1 MLAFYSELGYNNS
14 CRKTC
19 ENLEWNFIML
29 KFANLSLAQK
39 RFVVAVIES
48 NPQYKK
54 DPQITLK
61 ECAAIYYTLR
71 DQRTG
76 AKGEKIGYPNWLFN
90 KNKVE
95 RGVYQLPVPTDA
107 ELAAYAKELADKQTA
122 PVAKAKAKVAKL
134 AKAKTVKVKKPEAEV
149 ETAETEM
156 ETSRL
161 QQIIEDSEYVD
172 EDVEDFNEILRQNG
186 IEV

>member
-1 MLAFYSELGYNNS
+1 
-14 CRKTC
+14 
-19 ENLEWNFIML
+19 ML

-39 RFVVAVIES
+39 RFVVAVLES

-61 ECAAIYYTLR
+61 ECASIYYTLR
-71 DQRTG
+71 DSRTG

-95 RGVYQLPVPTDA
+95 RGVYQLPVPTETEMTA
-107 ELAAYAKELADKQTA
+107 FKKELADKQTA

-134 AKAKTVKVKKPEAEV
+134 AKAKTVKVKKATAVAEK
-149 ETAETEM
+149 EDAIES
-156 ETSRL
+156 SRL
-161 QQIIEDSEYVD
+161 QKIIDESVEVD
-172 EDVEDFNEILRQNG
+172 ADVEDFNAILRENG
-186 IEV
+186 ITV

>member
-1 MLAFYSELGYNNS
+1 
-14 CRKTC
+14 
-19 ENLEWNFIML
+19 ML
-29 KFANLSLAQK
+29 KFANLTLAQK
-39 RFVVAVIES
+39 RFVVAVLES

-95 RGVYQLPVPTDA
+95 RGVYQLPVPTETEMTA
-107 ELAAYAKELADKQTA
+107 FKKEIADKQTA

-134 AKAKTVKVKKPEAEV
+134 AKAKTVKVKTAKADVAEK
-149 ETAETEM
+149 EDALES
-156 ETSRL
+156 SRL
-161 QQIIEDSEYVD
+161 QKIIDESVEMD
-172 EDVEDFNEILRQNG
+172 EDVEDFNAILRENG

>member
-1 MLAFYSELGYNNS
+1 
-14 CRKTC
+14 
-19 ENLEWNFIML
+19 ML
-29 KFANLSLAQK
+29 KFNALSLSQK

-76 AKGEKIGYPNWLFN
+76 SKGEKIGYPNWLFN

-95 RGVYQLPVPTDA
+95 RGVYQLPVPTAA
-107 ELAAYAKELADKQTA
+107 ELSAFAKEIADKQTA

-134 AKAKTVKVKKPEAEV
+134 QKTKTVKVKPAVQKDDQL
-149 ETAETEM
+149 EM
-156 ETSRL
+156 SRL
-161 QQIIEDSEYVD
+161 QRIISESVD
-172 EDVEDFNEILRQNG
+172 VDGDVEDFNAILRENG
-186 IEV
+186 ITV

>member
-1 MLAFYSELGYNNS
+1 
-14 CRKTC
+14 
-19 ENLEWNFIML
+19 ML

-39 RFVVAVIES
+39 RFVVAVLES

-61 ECAAIYYTLR
+61 ECASIYYTLR
-71 DQRTG
+71 DSRTG

-95 RGVYQLPVPTDA
+95 RGVYQLPVPTETEMTA
-107 ELAAYAKELADKQTA
+107 FKKELADKQTA

-134 AKAKTVKVKKPEAEV
+134 QKAKTVKVKTAKPAAEV
-149 ETAETEM
+149 EEEAIEN
-156 ETSRL
+156 SRL
-161 QQIIEDSEYVD
+161 MKIIDESAEVD
-172 EDVEDFNEILRQNG
+172 EDVEDFNAILRENG

>member
-1 MLAFYSELGYNNS
+1 
-14 CRKTC
+14 
-19 ENLEWNFIML
+19 ML
-29 KFANLSLAQK
+29 KFNALSLSQK

-48 NPQYKK
+48 NPQYQK

-76 AKGEKIGYPNWLFN
+76 SKGEKIGYPNWLFN

-95 RGVYQLPVPTDA
+95 RGVYQLPVPTPT
-107 ELAAYAKELADKQTA
+107 ELSAFAKEIADKQIA

-134 AKAKTVKVKKPEAEV
+134 QKAKTVKVKAPAK
-149 ETAETEM
+149 TEEQM
-156 ETSRL
+156 EMSRL
-161 QQIIEDSEYVD
+161 QRIID
-172 EDVEDFNEILRQNG
+172 ESVIDDDAEDFNAILRENG
-186 IEV
+186 ITV

>member
-1 MLAFYSELGYNNS
+1 
-14 CRKTC
+14 
-19 ENLEWNFIML
+19 ML
-29 KFANLSLAQK
+29 KFNALSLSQK

-54 DPQITLK
+54 APQITLK

-76 AKGEKIGYPNWLFN
+76 SKGEKIGYPNWLFN

-107 ELAAYAKELADKQTA
+107 ELSAFAKEIADKQTA

-134 AKAKTVKVKKPEAEV
+134 AKAKTVKVKTPAK
-149 ETAETEM
+149 TEDQM
-156 ETSRL
+156 EISRL
-161 QQIIEDSEYVD
+161 QRIIDDSVEVD
-172 EDVEDFNEILRQNG
+172 GDVEDFNAILRENG
-186 IEV
+186 IAI

>member
-1 MLAFYSELGYNNS
+1 
-14 CRKTC
+14 
-19 ENLEWNFIML
+19 ML
-29 KFANLSLAQK
+29 KFANLTLAQK
-39 RFVVAVIES
+39 RFVVAVLES

-95 RGVYQLPVPTDA
+95 RGVYQLPVPTETEMTA
-107 ELAAYAKELADKQTA
+107 FKKEIADKQTA

-134 AKAKTVKVKKPEAEV
+134 AKAKTVKVKTAKADVAEK
-149 ETAETEM
+149 EDALES
-156 ETSRL
+156 SRL
-161 QQIIEDSEYVD
+161 QKIIDDSVEFED
-172 EDVEDFNEILRQNG
+172 DVEDFNAILRENG

>member
-1 MLAFYSELGYNNS
+1 
-14 CRKTC
+14 
-19 ENLEWNFIML
+19 ML
-29 KFANLSLAQK
+29 KFNALSLSQK

-54 DPQITLK
+54 APQITLK

-76 AKGEKIGYPNWLFN
+76 SKGEKIGYPNWLFN

-107 ELAAYAKELADKQTA
+107 ELSTFAKEIADKQTA

-134 AKAKTVKVKKPEAEV
+134 AKAKTVKTKTVADKDEQF
-149 ETAETEM
+149 EM
-156 ETSRL
+156 SRL
-161 QQIIEDSEYVD
+161 QRIIDESVEVD
-172 EDVEDFNEILRQNG
+172 GDVEDFNAILRENG
-186 IEV
+186 ITV